1 MQACNGGEAE
11 GTGHD
16 TTSQEISVSPDDIP
30 TARIGLQGRDCS
42 VDKDTIGV

>member
-16 TTSQEISVSPDDIP
+16 TTSQEKSVSPDDIP
-30 TARIGLQGRDCS
+30 TARLGYKGETALWTKTQLA
-42 VDKDTIGV
+42 